1 MNKLSRKSD
10 KSVLEANKKLV
21 YTIGVLQGKFV
32 VSRPAGRLHIALLLR
47 EQLQETGFWWQ
58 AKVLEFWIH
67 RFQRGDFTSE

>member
-32 VSRPAGRLHIALLLR
+32 VSRPAGRLHIALFLR
-47 EQLQETGFWWQ
+47 DRLKSDGFWWQ
-58 AKVLEFWIH
+58 AWVLTCWIH
-67 RFQRGDFTSE
+67 RFQGGEFARE